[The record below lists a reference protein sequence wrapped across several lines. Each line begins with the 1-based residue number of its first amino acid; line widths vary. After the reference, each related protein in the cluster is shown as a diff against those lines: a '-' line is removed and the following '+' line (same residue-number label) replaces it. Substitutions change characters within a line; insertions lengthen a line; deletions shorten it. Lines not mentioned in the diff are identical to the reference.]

1 MSDPLESEF
10 EQLTGRLDALQLLIA
25 SDEFRKL
32 PARDRTLLTMQ
43 RSYMRAYLEVLT
55 ERLKRIYDL
64 RGTD

>member
-10 EQLTGRLDALQLLIA
+10 EQLTGRLDALQQLLD
-25 SDEFRKL
+25 SVEFRQL

-43 RSYMRAYLEVLT
+43 RSYMTAYLEVLT
-55 ERLKRIYDL
+55 ERLKRVYSL